1 MRRLSALALSLLL
14 LLTACGTPGTPDD
27 AAVLPTP
34 NDEILVEEGLRAE
47 DLPEACRL
55 WFDLADTS
63 GAADKSSKLPLA
75 ARADE
80 GACDYLAVRMPDGS
94 YTDLI
99 QEGRLAD
106 EGVSLADFSGGGA
119 KQEGSYGQLAWNG
132 ELYHAFTVSAADCAI
147 PNLSAPDGGVLRL
160 NLSGDCTADGGGTEY
175 ACFEG
180 FDCVVL
186 TGDGTLT
193 VTNATALDC
202 GRGDLPIPALV
213 LDGDVTLRCDEIR
226 LAAPNAVDVPALAVL
241 GGTLC
246 TDTLWL
252 NNGALL
258 NADGTLSVQD
268 SVQELTRAVFRGGT
282 TLLGAAEQRAEFI
295 LSGGTAHLAGDLAE
309 GSTVEGGAGVFSAQ
323 SFSGAAVNDYDTG
336 AALWDGADGSAY
348 RGVYGAGYYPTVYS
362 PEWADAAS
370 GAAWDALNAEN
381 PYEDDW
387 FAGVLTL
394 ENSRAPELLPWG
406 AVHLRVLGDNAVD
419 GTLGG
424 TGLLFTG
431 GGSLTAGDLN
441 VWSWGS
447 VRAPLLA
454 VRDGTSVRGGA
465 LHMGSNAEEE
475 GTLLVESGSL
485 MVDGEFWLQNAAL
498 AVTGGEL
505 TLAGDASID
514 RGEVRI
520 SGGTVTLG
528 GALWL
533 GEGDIVITG
542 GTVVVPGGQEGLI
555 AENGTVT
562 VTGGTIREP

>member
-1 MRRLSALALSLLL
+1 MKKLPALALSLLL

-27 AAVLPTP
+27 AVVLPTP
-34 NDEILVEEGLRAE
+34 NDEILVEEGLHAE
-47 DLPEACRL
+47 DLPEVCRL
-55 WFDLADTS
+55 WFDLAEIS

-75 ARADE
+75 SHADE
-80 GACDYLAVRMPDGS
+80 GACDYLAVRLPDGT

-99 QEGRLAD
+99 QEGKFAE
-106 EGVSLADFSGGGA
+106 EGVTLADFSGGRA

-132 ELYHAFTVSAADCAI
+132 ELHHAFTVSAADCAI
-147 PNLSAPDGGVLRL
+147 PNLSAPDGGILRL
-160 NLSGDCTADGGGTEY
+160 DLSGDCTVDGGGTEY

-180 FDCVVL
+180 FDCVLL

-202 GRGDLPIPALV
+202 GRGDLPLPALV
-213 LDGDVTLRCDEIR
+213 LDGNVTLRCDDIR

-246 TDTLWL
+246 TDMLWL
-252 NNGALL
+252 NNGALF
-258 NADGTLSVQD
+258 NAGGTLSVQG
-268 SVQELTRAVFRGGT
+268 SAQELTRAVFRGGT
-282 TLLGAAEQRAEFI
+282 SLLGAAEQRTKFI
-295 LSGGTAHLAGDLAE
+295 LSGGTAHLAGGIAE
-309 GSTVEGGAGVFSAQ
+309 DSTVEGGAGIFSAQ
-323 SFSGAAVNDYDTG
+323 SFSGAVVNYYGTG
-336 AALWDGADGSAY
+336 AVLWDGADGSSY
-348 RGVYGAGYYPTVYS
+348 RGVYGAGYYPTAYS

-370 GAAWDALNAEN
+370 GAVWDALNAEN
-381 PYEDDW
+381 PYENDW
-387 FAGVLTL
+387 FAGMLTL
-394 ENSRAPELLPWG
+394 ENVRAPELLPWG
-406 AVHLRVLGDNAVD
+406 ALHLRVLGDNAVD

-431 GGSLTAGDLN
+431 GGSLTAGDLS

-447 VRAPLLA
+447 VRAPILA
-454 VRDGTSVRGGA
+454 VRDGTDLRCGA

-485 MVDGEFWLQNAAL
+485 TVDGEFWLQNAAL
-498 AVTGGEL
+498 IVPGGEL
-505 TLAGDASID
+505 TLAGNASID

-533 GEGDIVITG
+533 GEGDIVISG
-542 GTVVVPGGQEGLI
+542 GTVIVPGGQEGLI

>member
-1 MRRLSALALSLLL
+1 MKKLSALALSLLL

-27 AAVLPTP
+27 AVVLPTP
-34 NDEILVEEGLRAE
+34 NDEILVEEGLHAE

-55 WFDLADTS
+55 WFDLAETS

-106 EGVSLADFSGGGA
+106 EGVSLAEFSGGGA

-147 PNLSAPDGGVLRL
+147 PNLSAPDGGILRL
-160 NLSGDCTADGGGTEY
+160 DLSGDCTVDGGGTEY

-180 FDCVVL
+180 FDCVLL

-202 GRGDLPIPALV
+202 GRGDLPLPALV
-213 LDGDVTLRCDEIR
+213 LDGNVTLRCDDIR

-246 TDTLWL
+246 TDMLWL
-252 NNGALL
+252 NNGALF
-258 NADGTLSVQD
+258 NAGGTLSVQG

-282 TLLGAAEQRAEFI
+282 TLLGAAEQKAKFI
-295 LSGGTAHLAGDLAE
+295 LSGGTAHLAGGLAE

-323 SFSGAAVNDYDTG
+323 SFSGAAVNDYGTG
-336 AALWDGADGSAY
+336 AVLWDGADGSSY
-348 RGVYGAGYYPTVYS
+348 RGAYGAGYYPTTYS

-370 GAAWDALNAEN
+370 GAVWDALNAEN
-381 PYEDDW
+381 PYENDW

-394 ENSRAPELLPWG
+394 ENVHTPELLPWG
-406 AVHLRVLGDNAVD
+406 ALHLRVLGGNEID

-424 TGLLFTG
+424 TGMLLTG
-431 GGSLTAGDLN
+431 GGSLTAGDLSI
-441 VWSWGS
+441 WGWGS
-447 VRAPLLA
+447 VRAPFLA
-454 VRDGTSVRGGA
+454 VQDETNVRCGA

-475 GTLLVESGSL
+475 GTLLMESGSL
-485 MVDGEFWLQNAAL
+485 TVDGEFWLQNAAL
-498 AVTGGEL
+498 IVTGGEL
-505 TLAGDASID
+505 TVAGDASID

-520 SGGTVTLG
+520 SGGTVTFEGGFGLG
-528 GALWL
+528 
-533 GEGDIVITG
+533 DVTVIVTG
-542 GTVVVPGGQEGLI
+542 GTVIVPGGEEALHTGGNKVVI
-555 AENGTVT
+555 DGGTV
-562 VTGGTIREP
+562 REL